1 MLTPKQRCFVE
12 HYLTTWNAKESA
24 VLAGYGSPQKT
35 GYRLLHHPEVLEL
48 VNERLGEMGVSA
60 SEIVARMS
68 QYARNNPANFFI
80 FADVVERDPLTQQVL
95 TDEDGNPIVRRQV
108 RDIDWKTFEKYGYLV
123 KKLSYDRK
131 GRPVFEF
138 YDAQRALET
147 LGKYA
152 KLDTELSKAD
162 VQSVEDLSAIADLIR
177 NASDDGDA

>member
-1 MLTPKQRCFVE
+1 MLTPKQRCFIE

-24 VLAGYGSPQKT
+24 EWVGYGSPQKT
-35 GYRLLHHPEVLEL
+35 GYRLLHHPEVLAAI
-48 VNERLGEMGVSA
+48 NERLAEMGVNA
-60 SEIVARMS
+60 NEIIVRMS

-80 FADVVERDPLTQQVL
+80 FADVPVEDGFGNTL
-95 TDEDGNPIVRRQV
+95 TDDDGNPIVRRQMI
-108 RDIDWKTFEKYGYLV
+108 DINWKTFEQYGYLV

-152 KLDTELSKAD
+152 KLDVETTRSD
-162 VQSVEDLSAIADLIR
+162 GQTVEDLSAIADLIR
-177 NASDDGDA
+177 DAGESNES

>member
-1 MLTPKQRCFVE
+1 MLTPKQRCFIE

-24 VLAGYGSPQKT
+24 EVAGYGSPQKT
-35 GYRLLHHPEVLEL
+35 GYRLLHNPAVLEA
-48 VNERLGEMGVSA
+48 VNERLEEMGVSA
-60 SEIVARMS
+60 TEVVARMS
-68 QYARNNPANFFI
+68 QYARNNPAIFFI
-80 FADVVERDPLTQQVL
+80 FEDVPEKDINGNILK
-95 TDEDGNPIVRRQV
+95 DADGNPILRRQMI
-108 RDIDWKTFEKYGYLV
+108 DINWSTFERYGYLV

-162 VQSVEDLSAIADLIR
+162 VQSVEDLSAIVDLIKE
-177 NASDDGDA
+177 AVGSDES

>member
-24 VLAGYGSPQKT
+24 TLAGYGSPQKT

-68 QYARNNPANFFI
+68 QYVRNNPANFFI
-80 FADVVERDPLTQQVL
+80 FADVPEKDINGNILRDA
-95 TDEDGNPIVRRQV
+95 DGNPILRRQMI
-108 RDIDWKTFEKYGYLV
+108 DINWSTFERYGYLV

>member
-68 QYARNNPANFFI
+68 QYVRNNPANFFI
-80 FADVVERDPLTQQVL
+80 FADVPEKDINGNILRDA
-95 TDEDGNPIVRRQV
+95 DGNPILRRQMV
-108 RDIDWKTFEKYGYLV
+108 DIDWGTFERYGYLV

-152 KLDTELSKAD
+152 KLDVETTRSD
-162 VQSVEDLSAIADLIR
+162 GQTVEDLSAIVDLIKE
-177 NASDDGDA
+177 AVGSDES

>member
-1 MLTPKQRCFVE
+1 MLTPKQRCFIE

-24 VLAGYGSPQKT
+24 ELAGYGSPQKT
-35 GYRLLHHPEVLEL
+35 GYRLLHNPAVLEA
-48 VNERLGEMGVSA
+48 VNERLVEMGVSA

-80 FADVVERDPLTQQVL
+80 FADVPEKDIHGKVL
-95 TDEDGNPIVRRQV
+95 VDQDGNPILRRQMI
-108 RDIDWKTFEKYGYLV
+108 DINWSTFERYGYLV

-138 YDAQRALET
+138 YDAQRALEM

-152 KLDTELSKAD
+152 KLDVETTRGD
-162 VQSVEDLSAIADLIR
+162 GQTVEDLSAIADLIKETGE
-177 NASDDGDA
+177 SDDS

>member
-24 VLAGYGSPQKT
+24 ELAGYGSPQKT

-60 SEIVARMS
+60 HEIVARMS
-68 QYARNNPANFFI
+68 QYVRNNPASFFI
-80 FADVVERDPLTQQVL
+80 FADVPEKDLDGNILRD
-95 TDEDGNPIVRRQV
+95 DDGNPILRRQMV
-108 RDIDWKTFEKYGYLV
+108 DIDWGTFERYGYLV

>member
-1 MLTPKQRCFVE
+1 MLTPKQRCFIE

-24 VLAGYGSPQKT
+24 EVAGYGSPQKT
-35 GYRLLHHPEVLEL
+35 GYRLLHNPAVLEA
-48 VNERLGEMGVSA
+48 VNERLEEMGVSA
-60 SEIVARMS
+60 TEVVARMS
-68 QYARNNPANFFI
+68 QYARNNPAIFFI
-80 FADVVERDPLTQQVL
+80 FEDVPEKDINGNILK
-95 TDEDGNPIVRRQV
+95 DADGNPILRRQMI
-108 RDIDWKTFEKYGYLV
+108 DINWSTFERYGYLV

>member
-1 MLTPKQRCFVE
+1 MLTPKQRCFIE

-24 VLAGYGSPQKT
+24 ELAGYGSPQKT
-35 GYRLLHHPEVLEL
+35 GYRQLHNPAVLE
-48 VNERLGEMGVSA
+48 VINERLVEMGVSA
-60 SEIVARMS
+60 HEIVARMS
-68 QYARNNPANFFI
+68 QYVRNNPANFFI
-80 FADVVERDPLTQQVL
+80 FADVPVEDGFGNTL
-95 TDEDGNPIVRRQV
+95 TDDDGNPIVRRQMI
-108 RDIDWKTFEKYGYLV
+108 DINWKTFEQYGYLV

-152 KLDTELSKAD
+152 KLDVELSKAD

-177 NASDDGDA
+177 DASDDGDA

>member
-1 MLTPKQRCFVE
+1 MLTPKQRCFIE

-35 GYRLLHHPEVLEL
+35 GYRQLHNPAVLE
-48 VNERLGEMGVSA
+48 VINERLVEMGVNA
-60 SEIVARMS
+60 NEIVARMS

-80 FADVVERDPLTQQVL
+80 FADVPEKDIHGKVL
-95 TDEDGNPIVRRQV
+95 VDQDGNPVLRRQV
-108 RDIDWKTFEKYGYLV
+108 IDINWSTFERYGYLV

-152 KLDTELSKAD
+152 KLDVETTRSD
-162 VQSVEDLSAIADLIR
+162 GQTVEDLSAIVDLIKD
-177 NASDDGDA
+177 AVGSDES

>member
-24 VLAGYGSPQKT
+24 EQAGYGSPQKT
-35 GYRLLHHPEVLEL
+35 GYRQLHNPAVLE
-48 VNERLGEMGVSA
+48 VINERLVEMGVNA
-60 SEIVARMS
+60 NEIVARMS
-68 QYARNNPANFFI
+68 QYARNNPASFFI
-80 FADVVERDPLTQQVL
+80 FADVPEKDLDGKILRD
-95 TDEDGNPIVRRQV
+95 DEGNPILRRQMV
-108 RDIDWKTFEKYGYLV
+108 DIDWGTFERYGYLV

>member
-24 VLAGYGSPQKT
+24 TLAGYGSPQKT
-35 GYRLLHHPEVLEL
+35 GYRMLHNPEVLAL
-48 VNERLGEMGVSA
+48 VNERLGEMGIA
-60 SEIVARMS
+60 ANEIVARMS
-68 QYARNNPANFFI
+68 QYVRNNPASFFI
-80 FADVVERDPLTQQVL
+80 FADVPEKDLDGKILRD
-95 TDEDGNPIVRRQV
+95 DEGNPILRRQMV
-108 RDIDWKTFEKYGYLV
+108 DIDWGTFERYGYLV

-162 VQSVEDLSAIADLIR
+162 VQSVEDLSAIVDLIKDAV
-177 NASDDGDA
+177 ASDES

>member
-68 QYARNNPANFFI
+68 QYVRNNPANFFI
-80 FADVVERDPLTQQVL
+80 FADVPEKDIHGKVL
-95 TDEDGNPIVRRQV
+95 TDQDGNPILHRQMI
-108 RDIDWKTFEKYGYLV
+108 DINWGMFERYGYLV

-131 GRPVFEF
+131 GRPVLEF
-138 YDAQRALET
+138 YDAQRALEM

-152 KLDTELSKAD
+152 KLDVETARSNG
-162 VQSVEDLSAIADLIR
+162 QTVEDLSAIVDLIR
-177 NASDDGDA
+177 DAVNSDDS